1 MSYYPVGGE
10 SVPPG
15 LYLWFNDYM
24 YLAIFMAAAA
34 EGLGLPV
41 PAEALFLAAAVP
53 IQQGEASLTGIILAA
68 SLGNL
73 GGALIGFALAYRGGS
88 GLLTRVV
95 RMVGLREESFRRVES
110 LFHRYGALTIIFAR
124 FSGMLRAPAIFV
136 AGAAQISPWRFA
148 VYFFGAALL
157 WNGAWARL
165 ALHFGK
171 RLPELVHRVVSLG
184 AIWSVAIIL
193 VVLSSRLL
201 IRWYRRRNPIGS

>member
-1 MSYYPVGGE
+1 
-10 SVPPG
+10 
-15 LYLWFNDYM
+15 M

-34 EGLGLPV
+34 EGIGLPV

-53 IQQGEASLTGIILAA
+53 IQRGEASLMGIVLAA

-95 RMVGLREESFRRVES
+95 RLVGLREDAFLRVEP
-110 LFHRYGALTIIFAR
+110 LFHRYGALTIFLAR

-136 AGAAQISPWRFA
+136 AGAAKLAPWRFA
-148 VYFFGAALL
+148 VYFLSAALV
-157 WNGAWARL
+157 WNGAWAWL
-165 ALHFGK
+165 AVNFGK
-171 RLPELVHRVVSLG
+171 RVPDLVHRVISPG
-184 AIWSVAIIL
+184 AVWSVALIL

-201 IRWYRRRNPIGS
+201 LRWYRRRNPIGS